1 MGTKVTD
8 KDIFNQVK
16 GDKTNY
22 LKSGGDKNVFET
34 FSDQRAVFESFNG
47 LKALPIWI
55 ASFVSGIRPSP
66 ILNADAAASALLAPF
81 VYFKTSAIH
90 INRLINYF
98 QSLSLSYN

>member
-1 MGTKVTD
+1 MD
-8 KDIFNQVK
+8 RLSPPIF
-16 GDKTNY
+16 
-22 LKSGGDKNVFET
+22 FET

-81 VYFKTSAIH
+81 VYIKTSAIH